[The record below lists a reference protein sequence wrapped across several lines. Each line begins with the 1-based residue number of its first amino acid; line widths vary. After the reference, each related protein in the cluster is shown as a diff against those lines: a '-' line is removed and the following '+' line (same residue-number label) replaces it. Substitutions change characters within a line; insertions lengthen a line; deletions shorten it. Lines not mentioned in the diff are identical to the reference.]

1 MLPPRSPARRSCD
14 QEPAPSGRSASSAPA
29 RPDAP
34 PCRQAPRVL
43 PPAASRATSSRA
55 SPRSRASGTA
65 FDRHVA
71 AQPREH
77 DLELLLDSERPVL
90 TLLAQPDLLSVE
102 RPILRGAPDAIAA
115 PPRPYGPRLHADRVR
130 QTSTR
135 QVSTRYRGPGQ
146 RNPLDM
152 ARESR
157 LRGAPSGA
165 RRAAD
170 GTVTALR
177 ADPAVVSKPLSVA
190 RRIEGSN
197 PSPSVPQSEDRQGER
212 VAPLPTPV
220 PRRARFRLDD
230 PTGLRD
236 RCARAAFHDLLTRV
250 VIRGRVVPSRA
261 SSAACRAYL

>member
-1 MLPPRSPARRSCD
+1 MKAEPLSVPSVSAPGSRPRAATAAGAGSWSQDLRAGDRGGIAGDGSEEARRPFPRVDRQGST
-14 QEPAPSGRSASSAPA
+14 AGGRGARAAGQPQRALPGTATKVADPLLQLPLALTLRLAGKRLASS
-29 RPDAP
+29 
-34 PCRQAPRVL
+34 RQQLLAPRVVERL
-43 PPAASRATSSRA
+43 RDLVRPAQL
-55 SPRSRASGTA
+55 

-115 PPRPYGPRLHADRVR
+115 PPRPYGPRVHADRVQ

-135 QVSTRYRGPGQ
+135 QVSTRYLGPGH

-170 GTVTALR
+170 GTKR
-177 ADPAVVSKPLSVA
+177 HSY
-190 RRIEGSN
+190 G
-197 PSPSVPQSEDRQGER
+197 
-212 VAPLPTPV
+212 
-220 PRRARFRLDD
+220 
-230 PTGLRD
+230 
-236 RCARAAFHDLLTRV
+236 
-250 VIRGRVVPSRA
+250 A
-261 SSAACRAYL
+261 SG